1 MDNSKY
7 SFFARLVDTFPLCN
21 EDDHIQSN
29 CLKLMNSTLQF
40 IRTNKSDISN
50 APIVTIPT
58 EMLLDALRLSLHGP
72 SKSVNRVSK
81 EKKVPP
87 TKPKKQKK
95 VTIRSPEVSSV
106 VSIPRV
112 SKSES
117 HHDDSISE
125 SSTSQSYSKIPP
137 DESITDIFA
146 SASFGNVT
154 LLDKYGQTVASFF
167 GNI

>member
-87 TKPKKQKK
+87 TKPNKQKK
-95 VTIRSPEVSSV
+95 VTIRSPEVS
-106 VSIPRV
+106 
-112 SKSES
+112 
-117 HHDDSISE
+117 
-125 SSTSQSYSKIPP
+125 
-137 DESITDIFA
+137 
-146 SASFGNVT
+146 
-154 LLDKYGQTVASFF
+154 
-167 GNI
+167 